1 MLNRIL
7 FPTDFS
13 DNAGNALQFAAG
25 VAQFTGADLILI
37 HAQHV
42 PAIDVQDAAMVLDNA
57 MQELKAATV
66 LELEALKR
74 QIEDKYFLK
83 NVSVEVEFG
92 FARDLIIDKADSMHA
107 DLVIMGTKGS
117 SDVLDNL
124 LGSVTSHVMK
134 GIHKPLMVV
143 PSGAEFSA
151 LKKIAFASQLWHED
165 IDKLDWLDDFT
176 KVFNPELHVIHVIKE
191 NQELN
196 AAQREV
202 LDKMGHKHPQ
212 LSMEVLTGNH
222 VAESIETYISGNQIN
237 LLAMRA
243 GERGFF
249 EDLFHKSVTRHVA
262 MHAHTPTI
270 IFH

>member
-13 DNAGNALQFAAG
+13 DNAASALQFAAG
-25 VAQFTGADLILI
+25 VAQFTGADLILL

-57 MQELKAATV
+57 MQELKAATEK
-66 LELEALKR
+66 ELENLKR
-74 QIEDKYFLK
+74 QIEEQFFLK
-83 NVSVEVEFG
+83 NVRIEVEFG
-92 FARDLIIDKADSMHA
+92 FARDLIIDKAETLQA

-124 LGSVTSHVMK
+124 LGSVTTHVMK

-143 PSGAEFSA
+143 PAGVKFTAF
-151 LKKIAFASQLWHED
+151 KNIAFASQLWHED
-165 IDKLDWLDDFT
+165 ISKLDWLDEFT
-176 KVFNPELHVIHVIKE
+176 RAFDPELHVVHVIRE

-212 LSMEVLTGNH
+212 MTMEVLTGRH
-222 VAESIETYISGNQIN
+222 IAESIESYIAGNQIN

-249 EDLFHKSVTRHVA
+249 EDIFHKSVTRHVA
-262 MHAHTPTI
+262 MHAQTPII